1 MDPIWMAFW
10 GLVLAALLYFAAEQ
24 RRAASDA
31 ERRQDELAED
41 KVDTYI
47 GLAPKAAS
55 GIYAL
60 AMLGLHELDS
70 DKRIR
75 AAIETMRLRSGQD
88 PLGKET
94 RPLLEGVDLKQFFG
108 YVAEAA
114 IKFNETSVAEVLA
127 AMEAV
132 GSERPGRWI
141 GSVEDLRLGD
151 VPWADYVGDGWPMGS
166 LYDLDGSLLDTQ
178 PIRLRRPLG
187 GSTTTRRCVR
197 AVGHRRHSLPD
208 PDREPNR
215 PARHHRNRSRWREAV
230 VRVARRG
237 TMSLTPRQIHD
248 IEQRCCN
255 E

>member
-10 GLVLAALLYFAAEQ
+10 GLVFAALLYVAVKQ
-24 RRAASDA
+24 GRAASDA

-47 GLAPKAAS
+47 GLAPRTAS

-94 RPLLEGVDLKQFFG
+94 RPLLEGVDLKQFFR

-132 GSERPGRWI
+132 GSERPGR
-141 GSVEDLRLGD
+141 
-151 VPWADYVGDGWPMGS
+151 
-166 LYDLDGSLLDTQ
+166 
-178 PIRLRRPLG
+178 
-187 GSTTTRRCVR
+187 
-197 AVGHRRHSLPD
+197 
-208 PDREPNR
+208 
-215 PARHHRNRSRWREAV
+215 
-230 VRVARRG
+230 
-237 TMSLTPRQIHD
+237 
-248 IEQRCCN
+248 
-255 E
+255 

>member
-88 PLGKET
+88 PLGEKT
-94 RPLLEGVDLKQFFG
+94 RPLLEGVDLRQFFR
-108 YVAEAA
+108 YVAEEA
-114 IKFNETSVAEVLA
+114 IKFNETSVSEVLA
-127 AMEAV
+127 AME
-132 GSERPGRWI
+132 GS
-141 GSVEDLRLGD
+141 
-151 VPWADYVGDGWPMGS
+151 
-166 LYDLDGSLLDTQ
+166 
-178 PIRLRRPLG
+178 
-187 GSTTTRRCVR
+187 
-197 AVGHRRHSLPD
+197 
-208 PDREPNR
+208 
-215 PARHHRNRSRWREAV
+215 
-230 VRVARRG
+230 
-237 TMSLTPRQIHD
+237 
-248 IEQRCCN
+248 
-255 E
+255 